1 MSDSRF
7 RSLLALYIITLLAA
21 IGAGFLPGGYSQVL
35 VDAHAEEQQS
45 WLFENTTVAFIVVT
59 SLLSAIVAGLIGLFF
74 FRRWGR
80 NLSLYSTLASLCLY
94 AFLGPTLQSPLESAF
109 VELSTLLW
117 GAVLALSYWSPVAA
131 RFDSVRFGADDAFKP
146 EPISGHQDS

>member
-94 AFLGPTLQSPLESAF
+94 AFLGPTLQSPIENVLI
-109 VELSTLLW
+109 ELCTLLW
-117 GAVLALSYWSPVAA
+117 GAILALSYWSPTAR
-131 RFDSVRFGADDAFKP
+131 RFDVAEGSKSAATITPGA
-146 EPISGHQDS
+146 